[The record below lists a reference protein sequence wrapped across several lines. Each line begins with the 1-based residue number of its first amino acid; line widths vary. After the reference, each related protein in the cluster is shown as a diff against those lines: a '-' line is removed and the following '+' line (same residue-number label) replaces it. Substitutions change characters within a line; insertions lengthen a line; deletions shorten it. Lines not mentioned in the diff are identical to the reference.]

1 MKEKVTNMEI
11 GHILKLQN
19 ILNSNSK
26 PRFYTII
33 QIHSRTEK
41 EKQTKELLYLIK
53 CINKTPEH
61 LHTNI
66 FYNSCS
72 LCHWIRVL
80 VSHKEGYLCHKSSFS

>member
-1 MKEKVTNMEI
+1 MEI
-11 GHILKLQN
+11 WHILKLQN

-41 EKQTKELLYLIK
+41 EKQTKELLCLIK

-66 FYNSCS
+66 FLQQLFFVS
-72 LCHWIRVL
+72 LNTGIGKQQRRVF
-80 VSHKEGYLCHKSSFS
+80 VPQK